1 MIGKSDMP
9 TQMRDKWRIKTAKQM
24 SVFNT
29 KKGIDND
36 EEVLLGSP
44 LTQLTSEEKC
54 LMDENSHTSQDIKY
68 EEIIISERPFAA
80 VLQVSR
86 HRIAT
91 I

>member
-1 MIGKSDMP
+1 MP

-44 LTQLTSEEKC
+44 LTQLTSEEKY
-54 LMDENSHTSQDIKY
+54 LMDENSHTTQDIKY

-80 VLQVSR
+80 VLQVNR
-86 HRIAT
+86 YCIAT
-91 I
+91 IYFV